1 MGDMEDADEVV
12 DMDNMDM
19 DAIVDMDRERSE
31 SVPSTPARATAPS
44 CLLYDHRAWR
54 RCHFSA
60 PGPSISWSSQRSVR
74 SHHQNS
80 TSGPENVLRMRLRLP
95 TRYHEAHCDQSH
107 QTKTLSPRAA
117 LAVFFLSDTDCPSSS
132 SPRDHIHLRFRFPL
146 SPLYST

>member
-44 CLLYDHRAWR
+44 CLLYD
-54 RCHFSA
+54 
-60 PGPSISWSSQRSVR
+60 
-74 SHHQNS
+74 
-80 TSGPENVLRMRLRLP
+80 
-95 TRYHEAHCDQSH
+95 QSH
-107 QTKTLSPRAA
+107 QPKTLSPRAA